1 MEGNKKNF
9 RFQYS
14 VTATKENTMTTY
26 RLDDKQP
33 HAFWDNSYPARV
45 RIKSGDTVVFE
56 TLEASANQITP
67 KSKDAAVANLS
78 FDPIH
83 PLTGPVYVEG
93 AEPGDG
99 LEVEVVSIKHKGWGW
114 NAVIPGFGLLGEDFP
129 TPYLHHYKLGRTQ
142 CKFREDILI
151 PYEPFCGVMGV
162 APREPGRLTT
172 IPPRENGGN
181 IDIRHLTPGTRVMF
195 PVLAPGALFSCGD
208 CHSAQ
213 GDGEVNGTGI
223 ESPMT
228 VTLRFQ
234 LMKGANVPEL
244 RFITPPGKKLTVTD
258 EKGYFVTTAHGPDLF
273 RDAQQAVRYMI
284 DHLSSNYN
292 MTREQAYCLC
302 GAAVDLKISEI
313 VDAPNWIVS
322 AYLPLSIFKRSKTK
336 ASSRTRKVKPMA
348 KRASDQRRTR

>member
-1 MEGNKKNF
+1 
-9 RFQYS
+9 
-14 VTATKENTMTTY
+14 MTTY
-26 RLDDKQP
+26 HLDDKQP
-33 HAFWDNSYPARV
+33 HAFWDNSHPARV
-45 RIKSGDTVVFE
+45 RVKSGDTVVFE

-67 KSKDAAVANLS
+67 ASEHAAVGSLS

-83 PLTGPVYVEG
+83 PLTGPVYVED

-129 TPYLHHYKLGRTQ
+129 NAYLHHYKLGRTH
-142 CKFREDILI
+142 CEFRKDILI

-162 APREPGRLTT
+162 GPREPGRLTT
-172 IPPRENGGN
+172 IPPRENAGN
-181 IDIRHLTPGTRVMF
+181 IDIRHLTPGTRVIF

-223 ESPMT
+223 ETPMT
-228 VTLRFQ
+228 VTLRFRV
-234 LMKGANVPEL
+234 MKGANVPEL

-258 EKGYFVTTAHGPDLF
+258 EAGYFVTTAHGPDLF
-273 RDAQQAVRYMI
+273 KDAQQAIRYMI
-284 DHLSSNYN
+284 DYLAAEYA

-322 AYLPLSIFKRSKTK
+322 AYLPLSIFKQAKSATVSAARAKKSKSVQK
-336 ASSRTRKVKPMA
+336 KRPAAKSSSKQTA
-348 KRASDQRRTR
+348 KKRR